1 MVCAICPPA
10 IHKQNKLNKY
20 FQESVGSGHQQVQ
33 GRAPPAAPSSNSR
46 YSSSSSLGSSRN
58 GEDVICSLNLR
69 QMIEQGMKIFQHVSK
84 STLCSV
90 FSGVKKTTNGD
101 SIDVPSCFRNG
112 SKVFLFARWVGRSP
126 KYFLV
131 GLPHRKWAGWREGG
145 VGDEG
150 RKKRGAS
157 GNA

>member
-1 MVCAICPPA
+1 M
-10 IHKQNKLNKY
+10 
-20 FQESVGSGHQQVQ
+20 GSGHQQVQ

-101 SIDVPSCFRNG
+101 SIDVLSCFRNS
-112 SKVFLFARWVGRSP
+112 SKVFLFPRWVRRSP

-131 GLPHRKWAGWREGG
+131 GFYIESGLAGWRVGWVMRG
-145 VGDEG
+145 V
-150 RKKRGAS
+150 KKGARRAMHNKTAQTS
-157 GNA
+157 AELARLETNPLKY